1 MTLYE
6 QHIGRRT
13 TKADLIP
20 EREFYVSLILTK
32 EQMER
37 RSKLGKKQ
45 QFKQTTLWD
54 YLQQQ

>member
-20 EREFYVSLILTK
+20 EREFYIGRILTK

-37 RSKLGKKQ
+37 RKELGTKVKPKQ
-45 QFKQTTLWD
+45 LRLF
-54 YLQQQ
+54 